1 MVERALK
8 TSVSGLTGANKAIPP
23 KNVSKKLYF
32 SQFISF
38 FINIFFPISFFY
50 LSLFLSFVKKTSKD
64 VQ

>member
-38 FINIFFPISFFY
+38 FINIFFKFHFFIY
-50 LSLFLSFVKKTSKD
+50 LYFFHL
-64 VQ
+64 